1 MVDNLKIKLGNQNE
15 ENFNDRYKLALPFFV
30 ESIDING
37 EKQIKIVNE
46 ELILFW
52 ESLGYKKVVD
62 EAGNYMLVHIQKGTI
77 VKEIKDHFLRN
88 EVRNYLKYLKKNDV
102 WGVFLKSDY
111 VVKKLFESFE
121 TIDMTRKTGDEKTGY
136 LYYQNLILKVTE
148 ENVEFIEY
156 EDFEGFIWERE
167 IIKRDFVL
175 NGNAECVFG
184 DFVWIISNQEK
195 ERLKSIVS
203 IIGYLIHS
211 YKDPSFSKA
220 VILMDSEI
228 EIEYDEA
235 NGGTGKSMIGK
246 AVSHIVPILFVDGKT
261 MKSNDK
267 FRLSGLNN
275 HHRII
280 VFDDVKC
287 DFDFE
292 SLYPMI
298 TGDLYIEKKYK
309 NAVVIP
315 STETPKLLITSNYVV
330 KGGGGNAEKRR
341 KVEYEV
347 STYFKNILT
356 PYEEFGHRL
365 FDDWDEIE
373 WVKFDN
379 FMVKALQFYI
389 KNGMIE
395 PQSINIDYNR
405 LKLETSTDFI
415 DFMNNIIRN
424 PQSYLKKRLTNI
436 LIIDK
441 NKFFESFLNTKPNT
455 AKRITPI
462 VFKKWIDKYCN
473 YYNISTNHYKSNG
486 SVFVELNISNLS
498 RNESNTE
505 D

>member
-1 MVDNLKIKLGNQNE
+1 MEQENQHKEVN
-15 ENFNDRYKLALPFFV
+15 NPLDRFEFALPFFI
-30 ESIDING
+30 ETTNEKG
-37 EKQIKIVNE
+37 ERQIEIVNE
-46 ELILFW
+46 KLILFW

-62 EAGNYMLVHIQKGTI
+62 EAGNYMLVHIKKGSI
-77 VKEIKDHFLRN
+77 VKEIREHFLRN
-88 EVRNYLKYLKKNDV
+88 EVRNYLNYTKKHEV
-102 WGVFLKSDY
+102 WGVFLRSDY

-121 TIDMTRKTGDEKTGY
+121 AIDMTRKTGDEKTGY
-136 LYYQNLILKVTE
+136 LYYQNLILKVTTD
-148 ENVEFIEY
+148 NVEFIEY

-167 IIKRDFVL
+167 IIKRDFVQVE
-175 NGNAECVFG
+175 NAECIFG
-184 DFVWIISNQEK
+184 DFVLIIANQEI
-195 ERLKSIVS
+195 ERLKSIIS

-228 EIEYDEA
+228 DVEYDEA

-275 HHRII
+275 HHRVI
-280 VFDDVKC
+280 VFDDVKS

-315 STETPKLLITSNYVV
+315 SNETPKLLITSNYVV

-347 STYFKNILT
+347 STYFKNVLT

-379 FMVKALQFYI
+379 FMVKALQFYL

-405 LKLETSTDFI
+405 LKLETSI
-415 DFMNNIIRN
+415 DFMDFMDNIISK
-424 PQSYLKKRLTNI
+424 PESYLKQGSTEI

-441 NKFFESFLNTKPNT
+441 NKLFDNFNNKKPNT

-462 VFKKWIDKYCN
+462 IFKKWIDKYCN
-473 YYNISTNHYKSNG
+473 YYQIPTNHYKSNG
-486 SVFVELNISNLS
+486 NVFVEMNISNLI
-498 RNESNTE
+498 RNESNE
-505 D
+505 NVSEN

>member
-1 MVDNLKIKLGNQNE
+1 MEQKNQHKI
-15 ENFNDRYKLALPFFV
+15 ENDPRDRFEFALPFFI
-30 ESIDING
+30 EKIKKKG
-37 EKQIKIVNE
+37 ERQIEIVNE
-46 ELILFW
+46 KLILFW

-62 EAGNYMLVHIQKGTI
+62 EAGNYMLVHIKKGSI
-77 VKEIKDHFLRN
+77 VKEIREHFLRN
-88 EVRNYLKYLKKNDV
+88 EVRSYLNYIKKQEV
-102 WGVFLKSDY
+102 WDVFLRADY

-121 TIDMTRKTGDEKTGY
+121 TIDMTRKSGDEKTGY
-136 LYYQNLILKVTE
+136 LYYQNQILKVTA
-148 ENVEFIEY
+148 NSIEFIEY

-167 IIKRDFVL
+167 IIKSDFVQDA
-175 NGNAECVFG
+175 NAECVFG
-184 DFVWIISNQEK
+184 EFVIIIANQEK
-195 ERLKSIVS
+195 QRLQSIVS

-228 EIEYDEA
+228 DVEYDEA

-356 PYEEFGHRL
+356 PHEEFGHRL
-365 FDDWDEIE
+365 FDDWDEME

-379 FMVKALQFYI
+379 FMVKALQFYL

-395 PQSINIDYNR
+395 PQSINIDFNR
-405 LKLETSTDFI
+405 LKLETSV
-415 DFMNNIIRN
+415 DFMDFMDTVISK
-424 PQSYLKKRLTNI
+424 PESYLKQGSIEI

-441 NKFFESFLNTKPNT
+441 NKLFDNFNNKKPNT

-462 VFKKWIDKYCN
+462 IFKKWIDKYCN
-473 YYNISTNHYKSNG
+473 YYQIPTNHYKSNG
-486 SVFVELNISNLS
+486 NVFVELNISNLI
-498 RNESNTE
+498 RNESNVE

>member
-1 MVDNLKIKLGNQNE
+1 MEQKNQHKE
-15 ENFNDRYKLALPFFV
+15 ENNLLNRFELALPFFI
-30 ESIDING
+30 EKIN
-37 EKQIKIVNE
+37 EKGKREIGIVNKK
-46 ELILFW
+46 LILFW

-62 EAGNYMLVHIQKGTI
+62 EAGNYMLVHINKGSI
-77 VKEIKDHFLRN
+77 VKEIREHFLRN
-88 EVRNYLKYLKKNDV
+88 EVRNYLNYIKKQEV
-102 WGVFLKSDY
+102 WDVFLGADY

-121 TIDMTRKTGDEKTGY
+121 TIDMTRKTGDENTGY
-136 LYYQNLILKVTE
+136 LYYQNLILKVTAN
-148 ENVEFIEY
+148 NVEFIEY

-167 IIKRDFVL
+167 IIKRDFILDV
-175 NGNAECVFG
+175 NAECVFG
-184 DFVWIISNQEK
+184 NFVFIIANEEK
-195 ERLKSIVS
+195 ERLKSIIS

-220 VILMDSEI
+220 IILMDSEI
-228 EIEYDEA
+228 DVEYDEA

-280 VFDDVKC
+280 VFDDIKC

-356 PYEEFGHRL
+356 PHEEFGHRL
-365 FDDWDEIE
+365 FDDWDEME

-379 FMVKALQFYI
+379 FMVKALQFYL

-395 PQSINIDYNR
+395 PQSINIDFNR
-405 LKLETSTDFI
+405 LKLETRV
-415 DFMNNIIRN
+415 DFMDFMDTVISK
-424 PQSYLKKRLTNI
+424 PESYLKQGSTEI

-441 NKFFESFLNTKPNT
+441 NKLFDNFNNKKPNT

-462 VFKKWIDKYCN
+462 IFKKWIDKYCN
-473 YYNISTNHYKSNG
+473 YYQIPTNHYKSNG
-486 SVFVELNISNLS
+486 NVFVELNISNLI
-498 RNESNTE
+498 RNESNAE
-505 D
+505 E